1 MKKSRKSL
9 KRARQ
14 TISVDQVISNRILI
28 LAVSITVCFLIIF
41 LRLFYLQIVSYNDY
55 TAKREDYTSIKQY
68 TSAPRGQIYDCNIC
82 AAIAANPILDGVTL
96 SGGDP
101 LLQPEAMAAFLR
113 LLKERTGQNVWCYTG
128 YTLEECLA
136 DPARR
141 ECLRWID
148 TLVDGR
154 YVEALR
160 DLSLDFRGSSNQR
173 IIDVGALHLFG

>member
-1 MKKSRKSL
+1 MELLRIIGIYPE
-9 KRARQ
+9 
-14 TISVDQVISNRILI
+14 TISDGYGLRYAIYFAGCAHRCPGCHNPESHDPRRGEPLSVTPSRIG
-28 LAVSITVCFLIIF
+28 F
-41 LRLFYLQIVSYNDY
+41 
-55 TAKREDYTSIKQY
+55 
-68 TSAPRGQIYDCNIC
+68 
-82 AAIAANPILDGVTL
+82 AAIAAQIVSARSTV

-113 LLKERTGQNVWCYTG
+113 LVKERTGQNVWCYTG